1 MNRIKEL
8 RAEMKMN
15 QKEFAKIFGIAQ
27 NTLSQYETGKREPDT
42 SLLLKMSDYF
52 HVTIDYLLGNSNI
65 RNFETNLYNQKTLSS
80 RLKELRT
87 EKGVSQQTIADYL
100 GITRQSYSN
109 YELGN
114 READYATLTKLAKYF
129 ETTVDYLIG
138 NSNLKSPQ
146 IISST
151 DDDLIVLMSRGG
163 DKKVIKLT
171 PEKKEKVKKAFELVF
186 DDDEDVDF

>member
-8 RAEMKMN
+8 RTEIKMN

-42 SLLLKMSDYF
+42 GLLLKMSDYF
-52 HVTIDYLLGNSNI
+52 HVTVDYLLGNSNI
-65 RNFETNLYNQKTLSS
+65 RNFETNPDNQKALLP
-80 RLKELRT
+80 RLKELRI
-87 EKGVSQQTIADYL
+87 EKGVSQQIIADYL

-114 READYATLTKLAKYF
+114 READYETLTKLAKYF

-146 IISST
+146 ASSPT
-151 DDDLIVLMSRGG
+151 DDDIKFALFGG
-163 DKKVIKLT
+163 ENGISDEAYEDVKRFAAFI
-171 PEKKEKVKKAFELVF
+171 KEKYKK
-186 DDDEDVDF
+186 D

>member
-8 RAEMKMN
+8 RTEIKMN

-42 SLLLKMSDYF
+42 GLLLKMSDYF

-65 RNFETNLYNQKTLSS
+65 RNFETNLDNQKTLSP

-114 READYATLTKLAKYF
+114 READYVTLTKLANYF

-138 NSNLKSPQ
+138 NSDIRNPE
-146 IISST
+146 IVSSA

-186 DDDEDVDF
+186 DDDEDIDF